1 MSEEKNILKLLETEG
16 EEGLPKRKLAGHL
29 SQFVRWV
36 AICMSIWQVFV
47 LAIYP
52 MDPFQLRAIH
62 LCFTLILTLFI
73 FKIHRSSK
81 DDGLHFLDIPLC
93 LAAVISTLYI
103 FIDFDELIQRTGV
116 DPTFWDIVFGTF
128 FVLLVL
134 EMTRRTT
141 GYTLVILASV
151 FIGYTLLGQYLPG
164 GMRHGGYSYARM
176 VSFLFGTEGI
186 FTIPLGVSSTYV
198 FLFILFGSFLSSSG
212 AGTTFT
218 DLAKSVAGWA
228 RGGPAK
234 ISVIASSLFG
244 TISGSA
250 VANVMVDGWMTIP
263 LMKNVGYRPQMA
275 GAVEAVASTGGQIM
289 PPVMGA
295 GAFIMAEVLGLTYT
309 KIIVAATI
317 PAILYYFA
325 LYWMIDFEA
334 LRYNLKGIP
343 RAELP
348 KASAVLS
355 RQGHLLLPIVVLLF
369 SLIVLETSPIRAGLW
384 SSLSIILVSFARRA
398 THMGWRKISEA
409 LEGGAKGILEVAA
422 TCACAG
428 IIIGV
433 MALTGLGGRISAALI
448 ALSGNSLILAL
459 FLTMIVSFILGMGLP
474 TTAAYVICASTISP
488 ALIQMGVPPLAAH
501 MFIFYFA
508 CLSAITPP
516 VALAAFAAAGIAQ
529 TGLWGVGLCAVK
541 IAAAGYIIPYMFV
554 YGPALLM
561 IGSWGE
567 IIYSLATACVGTVC
581 LAGGLQGWFL
591 KVITWPQRILL
602 IIAAL
607 GLIKPGWMTDLLG
620 AIILTIV
627 IVSVKMGYYK
637 KEEVAIPPPGVR

>member
-1 MSEEKNILKLLETEG
+1 MAEEKSIPPLDEMEG
-16 EEGLPKRKLAGHL
+16 EEGLPKRQLTGFL
-29 SQFVRWV
+29 RQFIRWV
-36 AICMSIWQVFV
+36 AITMSLWQVFV

-62 LCFTLILTLFI
+62 LCFTLILAIFI
-73 FKIHRSSK
+73 FKVNRRSPG
-81 DDGLHFLDIPLC
+81 DRLHFLDIPLC
-93 LAAVISTLYI
+93 VAAVLSTLYI
-103 FIDFDELIQRTGV
+103 FYDFDDLIQRTGV
-116 DPTFWDIVFGTF
+116 DPTTWDIVFGTI
-128 FVLLVL
+128 FVILVL

-141 GYTLVILASV
+141 GFTLVILASV
-151 FIGYTLLGQYLPG
+151 FIGYTLLGQYLPEAI
-164 GMRHGGYSYARM
+164 RHSGYSYSRM
-176 VSFLFGTEGI
+176 VSFLFSTEGI

-198 FLFILFGSFLSSSG
+198 FLFILFGAFLSSSG

-218 DLAKSVAGWA
+218 ELAKSVAGWA

-234 ISVIASSLFG
+234 IAVIASSLFG

-263 LMKNVGYRPQMA
+263 LMRSVGYRPQMA
-275 GAVEAVASTGGQIM
+275 AAVEAVASTGGQIM

-348 KASAVLS
+348 KASRVLS
-355 RQGHLLLPIVVLLF
+355 SQGHLLLPIVVLLF
-369 SLIVLETSPIRAGLW
+369 SLIVMETSPIRAGLW

-398 THMGWRKISEA
+398 THMGWGKISEA

-433 MALTGLGGRISAALI
+433 MALTGLGVRISAALI

-459 FLTMIVSFILGMGLP
+459 FLTMLVSFVLGMGLP
-474 TTAAYVICASTISP
+474 TTAAYVICASTIAP
-488 ALIQMGVPPLAAH
+488 ALTQMGVPPLAAH

-516 VALAAFAAAGIAQ
+516 VALAAFAAAGIAK

-554 YGPALLM
+554 YGPPLLM
-561 IGSWGE
+561 IGSWEE

-602 IIAAL
+602 IVAAL
-607 GLIKPGWMTDLLG
+607 GLIKPGWITDIIG
-620 AIILTIV
+620 AVILAVI

-637 KEEVAIPPPGVR
+637 KGNTLAL